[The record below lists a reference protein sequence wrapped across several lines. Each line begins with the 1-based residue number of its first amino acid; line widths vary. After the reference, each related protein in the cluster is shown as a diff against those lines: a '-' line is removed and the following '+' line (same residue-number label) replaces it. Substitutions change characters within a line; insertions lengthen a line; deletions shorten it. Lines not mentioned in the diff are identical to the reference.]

1 MKTIHTISVDNEKLQ
16 EYIQSV
22 ESGHGEFVAGI
33 LIGQLIQ
40 NFKVVVEKKE
50 VDLEEIK

>member
-1 MKTIHTISVDNEKLQ
+1 MKTIHTITIDNEKLQ

-33 LIGQLIQ
+33 LIGQLLN
-40 NFKVVVEKKE
+40 NFKIMVEK
-50 VDLEEIK
+50 EEPIES